1 MMSTYVL
8 VGGAWIGAWAW
19 HDVARRL
26 RHAGHEVYPLTLTGL
41 GDRVHLASPDVNL
54 ETHIADIVNTL
65 ESEDLH
71 DVVLVAHSY
80 ASVPMTGA
88 VDRASERI
96 ARLVFL
102 DTAPI
107 SGGLSLLETYPPEV
121 QQFLRQLVD
130 ERGDGWRL
138 PMPTWDEMATRMGG
152 GPTMLSADQE
162 RLIEARAAPQP
173 LGTYTQPL
181 HLTRPDAEP
190 LPKLGIL
197 CSFTEAQ
204 MRQMIDAGHP
214 WGAEL
219 TGPEWRFVELPT
231 SHWPMLSEP
240 EKLTA
245 ILDEEGRR

>member
-1 MMSTYVL
+1 MSTYVL

-26 RHAGHEVYPLTLTGL
+26 RHDGHEVYPLSLTGL
-41 GDRVHLASPDVNL
+41 ADRVHLASPGVNL

-65 ESEDLH
+65 TSEDLH

-88 VDRASERI
+88 ADRARERI
-96 ARLVFL
+96 GRLVFV

-107 SGGLSLLETYPPEV
+107 SNGLSLLETYPPEV
-121 QQFLRQLVD
+121 QQFLR
-130 ERGDGWRL
+130 ERVERQGDGWRL
-138 PMPTWDEMATRMGG
+138 PMPTWEEMATRMGG
-152 GPTMLSADQE
+152 GPTMLTAEHEQQLQD
-162 RLIEARAAPQP
+162 RATPHP
-173 LGTYTQPL
+173 FGTYTQPL
-181 HLTRPDAEP
+181 RLTRPDAEP

-204 MRQMIDAGHP
+204 MRQMIEAGHP